1 MGVIFAC
8 ICAKAVDQYF
18 ECLCVLNFNN
28 YGFHYSVNV
37 CSLQLGVTLKVC
49 VVIPDLFNSTL
60 CPFCISLMKSA
71 LTALMGT
78 ERPALFK
85 KLQVC

>member
-1 MGVIFAC
+1 MVVIFAC
-8 ICAKAVDQYF
+8 IRLLINILNV
-18 ECLCVLNFNN
+18 CVWFNLNV

-37 CSLQLGVTLKVC
+37 CILQLGVTFKVC
-49 VVIPDLFNSTL
+49 VVIPDLFSSTL

-71 LTALMGT
+71 LAALMGT